1 MVKNQK
7 MNKEDFLKD
16 FKQEKLN
23 KNTKEKTKINFSNP
37 FKKKNKEKKNKKK
50 RVWLKIVTN
59 IFMLVIILACSFSIF
74 AVNGFNMIA
83 DKDYLN
89 KLDELQKLSEKAN
102 GVVNFT
108 PDYLFIQFFAKHSN
122 TIMLFSLIVL
132 VVMIILAFILNMT
145 TFKKGKGE

>member
-1 MVKNQK
+1 

-23 KNTKEKTKINFSNP
+23 KNTKEKPKINFSNP

-59 IFMLVIILACSFSIF
+59 IFMLVIILACS
-74 AVNGFNMIA
+74 FNMIA

>member
-1 MVKNQK
+1 

-16 FKQEKLN
+16 FKQEKLK
-23 KNTKEKTKINFSNP
+23 KNTKEKPKINFSNP

-89 KLDELQKLSEKAN
+89 KLDELQNLSEKAN

-108 PDYLFIQFFAKHSN
+108 PDYNFLQNILIQ
-122 TIMLFSLIVL
+122 LCYSL
-132 VVMIILAFILNMT
+132 
-145 TFKKGKGE
+145 